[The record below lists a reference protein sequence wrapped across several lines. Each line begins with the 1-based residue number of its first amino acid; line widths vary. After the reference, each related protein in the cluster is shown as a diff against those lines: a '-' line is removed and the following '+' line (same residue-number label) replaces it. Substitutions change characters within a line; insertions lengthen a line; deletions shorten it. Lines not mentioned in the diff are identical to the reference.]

1 MKLTTL
7 TTAVVMSAVIALT
20 PAGVR
25 ADTATASPSPTPT
38 PKVETRTECTT
49 GAYGQQTCKTVEVKK
64 VLGETTP
71 KKAEVKQ
78 AGVEDTILFA
88 ALGLMA
94 ISAYGF
100 VYAKQK

>member
-1 MKLTTL
+1 MKFTKLTTAL
-7 TTAVVMSAVIALT
+7 AMTTVMVAT
-20 PAGVR
+20 QAGVVR
-25 ADTATASPSPTPT
+25 ADQATASPTPT
-38 PKVETRTECTT
+38 PIVETRTECTT

-64 VLGETTP
+64 VLGETTL